1 MNLQTKRVQVLMYKK
16 NMRIYSLIFVLT
28 LFSCSAKYHY
38 QKAVKKGL
46 EVVKT
51 SDTIRIATIDS
62 IPVIKHDTIVYE
74 HFYSSKD
81 TIIEYKNVYV
91 PQTRLETRIEY
102 KLKRDTLKMITRVEV
117 QKAKAEAKANKKPNY
132 WWMLIF
138 ALVFGA
144 VMFLLN
150 KLISKII

>member
-1 MNLQTKRVQVLMYKK
+1 
-16 NMRIYSLIFVLT
+16 MRIYSFIFVLT

-38 QKAVKKGL
+38 NKALKKGL

-102 KLKRDTLKMITRVEV
+102 KLKRDTLKMITRIEV
-117 QKAKAEAKANKKPNY
+117 QKAKAQAKENKKTN
-132 WWMLIF
+132 WWAIIIF
-138 ALVFGA
+138 VCVFGA
-144 VMFLLN
+144 IVYTANKILN
-150 KLISKII
+150 KYL

>member
-1 MNLQTKRVQVLMYKK
+1 MKA
-16 NMRIYSLIFVLT
+16 IYLICVLT
-28 LFSCSAKYHY
+28 MFSCSAKYHY
-38 QKAVKKGL
+38 NKALKRGL
-46 EVVKT
+46 QVTKT
-51 SDTIRIATIDS
+51 SDTIRISTIDS

-102 KLKRDTLKMITRVEV
+102 KLKRDTLRMITRVEV

-132 WWMLIF
+132 WSMIIF
-138 ALVFGA
+138 ICVFGGVIYIA
-144 VMFLLN
+144 N
-150 KLISKII
+150 KLFNKYL

>member
-1 MNLQTKRVQVLMYKK
+1 MQTKPVQVLTYKK

-38 QKAVKKGL
+38 QKAIKKGL
-46 EVVKT
+46 EVTKT

-81 TIIEYKNVYV
+81 TIIEYKTVYV

-102 KLKRDTLKMITRVEV
+102 KLKRDTLRMITRVEV
-117 QKAKAEAKANKKPNY
+117 QRAKAEAKTNKKPNY

>member
-1 MNLQTKRVQVLMYKK
+1 
-16 NMRIYSLIFVLT
+16 MRIYSLIFVLT

-38 QKAVKKGL
+38 NKALKRGL
-46 EVVKT
+46 QVTQT

-81 TIIEYKNVYV
+81 TIIEYKTVYV

-102 KLKRDTLKMITRVEV
+102 KLKRDTLRMITRVEV

>member
-1 MNLQTKRVQVLMYKK
+1 MQTKPVHHSTYKK

-38 QKAVKKGL
+38 NKAIKRGL
-46 EVVKT
+46 QVTQT

-81 TIIEYKNVYV
+81 TIIEYKTVYV

-102 KLKRDTLKMITRVEV
+102 KLKRDTLRMITRVEV
-117 QKAKAEAKANKKPNY
+117 QRAKAEAKANKKPNY

-144 VMFLLN
+144 VIFLLN

>member
-1 MNLQTKRVQVLMYKK
+1 
-16 NMRIYSLIFVLT
+16 MRIYSIIFVLT

-38 QKAVKKGL
+38 NKALKKGL
-46 EVVKT
+46 QVVKT

-102 KLKRDTLKMITRVEV
+102 KLKRDTLRMITRVEV
-117 QKAKAEAKANKKPNY
+117 QKAKAQAKANKQTN
-132 WWMLIF
+132 WWGIIIF
-138 ALVFGA
+138 ICVFGA
-144 VMFLLN
+144 IVYTIN
-150 KLISKII
+150 KIVNKYL